1 MPFMFTVAIT
11 PPVTLPHE
19 TAWALAML
27 EAGVSRLHVRKPECD
42 AHRVASYLEP
52 LVGAGFAHRL
62 VVHGHHMTALE
73 MGVRCLHFTAAM
85 RCAHAE
91 GEYSSCGR
99 TTSTHSVQELLGLD
113 AGWDYAFLSP
123 IFPSISK
130 PGYQGHFSAHELRA
144 ATQQDLCRVVALG
157 GIDENTLPQLP
168 GLGFHGVAM
177 LGALWQQPRIESAL
191 QLLRQSLAL

>member
-62 VVHGHHMTALE
+62 VVHGHHATALE

-85 RCAHAE
+85 RCAHPE
-91 GEYSSCGR
+91 GECSSCGR

-130 PGYQGHFSAHELRA
+130 PGYQGHFSAYELRA
-144 ATQQDLCRVVALG
+144 ATQQALCRVVALG
-157 GIDENTLPQLP
+157 GIAENTLPQMP
-168 GLGFHGVAM
+168 GLGFYGVAM
-177 LGALWQQPRIESAL
+177 LGALWQQPRVESAL